1 MKILVS
7 GGAGFIGSHVVDAY
21 LAANHEVVVV
31 DDLSTGH
38 AHNLNPAA
46 RFVRADIRD
55 RAAVAELMA
64 RERPAVLNHHAAQMD
79 VRRSVADPV
88 FDAEVNLVG
97 LLNLLEEGRQQ
108 GLRQIIF
115 ASSGGTVYGD
125 AQQLPAREGDPTV
138 PLCPYGV
145 TKLAS
150 ENYLHYFAHA
160 YGMRYVTLRYANIYG
175 PRQDPHGEAG
185 VIAIFIGQ
193 LLRNESP
200 VINGTGRQTRD
211 YVYVGDVA
219 RANLLALDRDVN
231 GPVNIG
237 TGGETDVNRLFALL
251 CTITGVQ
258 APERH
263 GPAKLGEQLRSALD
277 PSRARAV
284 LGWEASVPLADG
296 LAKTVAYFRQRV
308 DDGRALPA
316 GPTQA

>member
-21 LAANHEVVVV
+21 LAANHEVVII
-31 DDLSTGH
+31 DDLSTGY

-64 RERPAVLNHHAAQMD
+64 RERPAALNHHAAQLD

-88 FDAEVNLVG
+88 FDAEVNLIG
-97 LLNLLEEGRQQ
+97 LLNLLEEGRQH
-108 GLRQIIF
+108 GLRQVIF

-125 AQQLPAREGDPTV
+125 TQQLPAREGDPTV
-138 PLCPYGV
+138 PVCPYGV

-185 VIAIFIGQ
+185 VVAIFIGQ
-193 LLRNESP
+193 LLRGESP
-200 VINGTGRQTRD
+200 VINGSGGQTRD
-211 YVYVGDVA
+211 FVYVGDVA
-219 RANLLALDRDVN
+219 RANVLALDCDAN
-231 GPVNIG
+231 GPLNIG
-237 TGGETDVNRLFALL
+237 SGGETDLNRLFALI
-251 CTITGVQ
+251 CAATGVQ

-263 GPAKLGEQLRSALD
+263 GPAKLGEQMRSALD

-284 LGWEASVPLADG
+284 LGWQVSVPLAEG
-296 LAKTVAYFRQRV
+296 LAKTVAYFRQRM
-308 DDGRALPA
+308 DDRRNLSTP
-316 GPTQA
+316 PTQA